1 MEKNLEK
8 NVCVCVCVN
17 HFAIHLKLMQHC
29 KSTILQFKKRNEVL
43 MHAMTWMKF
52 ENVRPGEISQSQK
65 DKCCMIPHV

>member
-17 HFAIHLKLMQHC
+17 HFAIHLKLPQHF

-52 ENVRPGEISQSQK
+52 
-65 DKCCMIPHV
+65 